1 MHHLKILIDSHRAW
15 IRVFQV
21 DLKPVFAGG
30 GESVDIFQANHSFTW
45 RNCVLRNVIMVYLL
59 IQSRLHIQQKSCGRI
74 QSNKDATKW
83 IDITISSCKS
93 LNIPTNYRILS
104 IHTVYVLIIKSI
116 PKRQHAPPPIFW
128 YEGSP
133 SNTLFLKISAK
144 YWMKFLRGQCIRGEV
159 YLPVPLHFLDKKF
172 SKGGST
178 SPLEEKIRNKV
189 FEGHTK

>member
-1 MHHLKILIDSHRAW
+1 MIAFQKIIIDCRPAVM
-15 IRVFQV
+15 IAFQV
-21 DLKPVFAGG
+21 NLKPVFASG

-45 RNCVLRNVIMVYLL
+45 RNCVLRNVFMVYLL

-116 PKRQHAPPPIFW
+116 PKRQHAPPPYLLVRRKPFKYFVLKNFRKVLDEIF
-128 YEGSP
+128 EGSM
-133 SNTLFLKISAK
+133 
-144 YWMKFLRGQCIRGEV
+144 Y
-159 YLPVPLHFLDKKF
+159 
-172 SKGGST
+172 KGGRVPPSSAT
-178 SPLEEKIRNKV
+178 
-189 FEGHTK
+189 FFG